1 MKLLT
6 LTSQVRYLKPLTNS
20 FRPNI
25 PIRNST
31 SSIDNM
37 EVELSG
43 AEQTASTEA
52 NAASAVNNDDKE
64 VIMAVKE
71 DSDTSEVD
79 EELFNYNE

>member
-1 MKLLT
+1 
-6 LTSQVRYLKPLTNS
+6 
-20 FRPNI
+20 
-25 PIRNST
+25 
-31 SSIDNM
+31 M

-79 EELFNYNE
+79 EELFDYNEQDEIEAAEKAAERKALKEMLANNGLDLH